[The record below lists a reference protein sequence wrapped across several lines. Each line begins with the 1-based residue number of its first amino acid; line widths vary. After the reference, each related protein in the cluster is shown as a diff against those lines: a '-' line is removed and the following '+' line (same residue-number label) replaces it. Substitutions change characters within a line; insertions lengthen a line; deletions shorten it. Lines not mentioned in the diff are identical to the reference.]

1 MESRLLAFLT
11 RFLIENKIEWMKI
24 VVRAPNWIG
33 DSVLALPAVRS
44 LSKNFPEAQIWI
56 AAKNWV
62 KDLYHAQDFIKGI
75 IPLPTDSDI
84 KSLRRSAKTIKAL
97 QFDTGVLLTN
107 SFGSALLFY
116 LAKIPHRWG
125 YSRDGRGF
133 LLTRK
138 VSLKKRKNP
147 SHQADYYMA
156 LISGLGMKIHSPNLF
171 LSLTREEKEGARKL
185 LLSHGIELKRP
196 LVILNPGASYG
207 PAKRWPAQNYAE
219 LGRLLQNRN
228 KANILITGA
237 ADEDELARTIAS
249 LMVTK
254 PLVLTG
260 QTDLRKLAGFISQ
273 SALFVTNDSGPMHM
287 ANALGVPVVAI
298 FGPTDPSITGPFQ
311 DPAVVIKKDTVCWP
325 CSYRDCPFDHRCM
338 TAIAPEEIFAACQ
351 RFVS

>member
-11 RFLIENKIEWMKI
+11 RSLLENKIEWMKI

-56 AAKNWV
+56 AAKDWV
-62 KDLYHAQDFIKGI
+62 KDLFQSHDFIKGI
-75 IPLPTDSDI
+75 IPLPAANDI
-84 KSLRRSAKTIKAL
+84 KSMRRSAKIIKACH
-97 QFDTGVLLTN
+97 FDTGVLLAN

-138 VSLKKRKNP
+138 ASLKRQNP

-156 LISGLGMKIHSPNLF
+156 LISGLGMKIHSPKLF
-171 LSLTREEKEGARKL
+171 LPLTQEEKEDARKL

-219 LGRLLQNRN
+219 LGRLLQERN
-228 KANILITGA
+228 KASLLITGA

-249 LMVTK
+249 LLVTK
-254 PLVLTG
+254 PLLLTG
-260 QTDLRKLAGFISQ
+260 QTDLRRLAGLISQ

-287 ANALGVPVVAI
+287 ANALGVPIIAI
-298 FGPTDPSITGPFQ
+298 FGPTDPSTTGPFQ
-311 DPAVVIKKDTVCWP
+311 DPAVVIKKDTICWP
-325 CSYRDCPFDHRCM
+325 CSYRDCLFDHRCM
-338 TAIAPEEIFAACQ
+338 TAISPEEIFAACQ

>member
-1 MESRLLAFLT
+1 
-11 RFLIENKIEWMKI
+11 MKI

-33 DSVLALPAVRS
+33 DSILALPAVRS

-56 AAKNWV
+56 AAKHWV
-62 KDLYHAQDFIKGI
+62 KDLFQSYDFIKEI
-75 IPLPTDSDI
+75 IPLPAANDI
-84 KSLRRSAKTIKAL
+84 KSLRRSAKIIKAFH
-97 QFDTGVLLTN
+97 FDTGVLLTN

-138 VSLKKRKNP
+138 VSLKRKNH
-147 SHQADYYMA
+147 SHQADYYMT
-156 LISGLGMKIHSPNLF
+156 LISELGMKTHSPKLF
-171 LSLTREEKEGARKL
+171 LPLTQEEKEEARKL
-185 LLSHGIELKRP
+185 LLSNGIELERP
-196 LVILNPGASYG
+196 LIILNPGASYG

-219 LGRLLQNRN
+219 LGRLLQERN
-228 KANILITGA
+228 KASILITGA

-249 LMVTK
+249 FLGTK

-260 QTDLRKLAGFISQ
+260 QTDLRRLAGLISQ

-287 ANALGVPVVAI
+287 ANALGVPVIAI
-298 FGPTDPSITGPFQ
+298 FGPTDPSTTGPFQ

-325 CSYRDCPFDHRCM
+325 CSYRECPFDHRCM
-338 TAIAPEEIFAACQ
+338 TAITPEEIFTVCQ